1 MNITNMNHNDIQTIE
16 EKAFI
21 FGAIFTLANRLQ
33 VLGDKFDKEIT
44 TKQWLLIASIA
55 KHASPPTISEVA
67 GQIGYSRQNIK
78 KMAVILE
85 RQGYLVLQ
93 KDVHDARII
102 RIHITDKCR
111 NHFKQREDSE
121 LEFLLTLFRDFDPSK
136 LTGLYQGISHLAA
149 NLMDMEKQY
158 DKNKD

>member
-1 MNITNMNHNDIQTIE
+1 MDINKMNHNDIQPIE
-16 EKAFI
+16 KIASI
-21 FGAIFTLANRLQ
+21 FGGIFTLANRLQ

-67 GQIGYSRQNIK
+67 GQIGYSRQNVK

-93 KDVHDARII
+93 KDMHDARIL
-102 RIHITDKCR
+102 RILLTEKCS
-111 NHFKQREDSE
+111 NHFKQREDRE

-149 NLMDMEKQY
+149 NLMEMEKQY